1 MPDECAARTARPEMT
16 RTCKLLFLPIILLQ
30 TGFFLFVSQ
39 HRFIDGDEGYY
50 LLASR
55 LVMQHKAPYLD
66 FFYPQA
72 PLLPYAY
79 AAWFRFTGISWFAA
93 RGFAAL
99 QTAVLGGLIYQHVC
113 RETGKWIAGLA
124 AVVLFASS
132 SFVFAWYPIVKT
144 FPLAVLFLFAAYVIF
159 TRRSQSSPGWWIA
172 AAGLFFGLSVDT
184 RSYVVAVAPVFLWW
198 IFRPDR
204 ARWPNRLCW
213 FAGGCSIG
221 MLPSL
226 ILFFA
231 SPDAFLFNNLGYH
244 AMRSKAGLIGL
255 WQDKLMVLLAT
266 FGGRFTGFQFSV
278 LTLTCVGFI
287 VLRRMK
293 RDASLLAF
301 CIAFALGVVSSL
313 PTPASMQYF
322 CMLIPFLIVAAVC
335 SVSDYLAGLQS
346 PRETRMAVA
355 LCVVVLVS
363 FVGFAVPTFRR
374 YLFTGDNV
382 PGIEDSTDATNW
394 TLPQVTTVSR
404 AIDQLAAPGEKV
416 VSFWPGY
423 IFTSQA
429 DPYPGFENDFGLV
442 VARKLTREK
451 RQKYHVPSS
460 AEIVDEFASHGPR
473 LVVIGN
479 QGPASGGP
487 KYSAAVAVVR
497 TYGYTLVRMVGET
510 SIYERSAAP

>member
-1 MPDECAARTARPEMT
+1 MPDKPAARPQMT
-16 RTCKLLFLPIILLQ
+16 RTAKLLFIPVILLQ
-30 TGFFLFVSQ
+30 AGFFLFISQ

-79 AAWFRFTGISWFAA
+79 AAWFRLTGISWFAA
-93 RGFAAL
+93 RAFSGL
-99 QTAVLGGLIYQHVC
+99 QAAVLGGLLYAHVC
-113 RETGKWIAGLA
+113 RETGKWLAGLA

-144 FPLAVLFLFAAYVIF
+144 FPLAALFLFAAYVIF
-159 TRRSQSSPGWWIA
+159 SRCSQSSPGWWM
-172 AAGLFFGLSVDT
+172 AAGAFLFGLSVDT

-198 IFRPDR
+198 IFRQNR
-204 ARWPNRLCW
+204 VRWLVRLLW
-213 FAGGCSIG
+213 FAGGFAIG
-221 MLPSL
+221 IIPSL
-226 ILFFA
+226 ILFVA
-231 SPDAFLFNNLGYH
+231 SPGAFLFNNLGFH
-244 AMRSKAGLIGL
+244 AMRSKGGLIGL
-255 WQDKLMVLLAT
+255 WQDKAHVVLVT
-266 FGGRFTGFQFSV
+266 FGGRFTGFQFSA
-278 LTLTCVGFI
+278 LTLTGVGFL

-301 CIAFALGVVSSL
+301 WIAFALGVVSSL

-322 CMLIPFLIVAAVC
+322 SMLVPFLIVAAVC

-346 PRETRMAVA
+346 QREIRIAAAV
-355 LCVVVLVS
+355 CVVVLVG
-363 FVGFAVPTFRR
+363 FVGFAIPIFRH
-374 YLFTGDNV
+374 YLFTGENV
-382 PGIEDSTDATNW
+382 PGIEDSIDAPNW
-394 TLPQVTTVSR
+394 TLQQVTAVSK
-404 AIDQLAAPGEKV
+404 AIDQLASPGEKV
-416 VSFWPGY
+416 VGFWPGY

-429 DPYPGFENDFGLV
+429 DPYPGFENDFGLA
-442 VARKLTREK
+442 VARKLSPEK
-451 RQKYHVPSS
+451 REKYHVPSS
-460 AEIVDEFASHGPR
+460 AEIVDEFASHAPR

-510 SIYERSAAP
+510 SIYERPSTP